1 MHSACA
7 EVSIAKMVKSF
18 LRCGQLWS
26 VSNRVVF
33 NAMIGRMKKMIVIN
47 AFVSGTLRP
56 LSFMAI
62 AAVLVFSAAC
72 TSLNSPPGEVA
83 AEPEAVL
90 DEELLYKLLAAEFA
104 GNAGDLASSVDYY
117 RQAAYLSE
125 DGRITAR
132 AAYIA
137 LYNKQYPRVLE
148 LLERWRELEPENPDI
163 DRMHA
168 ISYLQLHQ
176 PVKALPHVQAMLAQ
190 ENGSH
195 NENAMAVK
203 GLLDA
208 EIEAEDALVLLE
220 ALNQAQADN
229 PQMLILQARY
239 ALQLEQHEAAIGL
252 LDRALEVEPSLLDVY
267 LIKAQIYLAQGD
279 RDRARAVFAEVIEKR
294 PDDFALRMQYA
305 RLLVEDEAYEAAS
318 EQYQVVQ
325 KRQSDNAE
333 VSLNLALLYIEINQ
347 LDKAAQL
354 LEHLLALDQ
363 KTDIAYYYLGRIAQN
378 REQYKAAIAQ
388 YIQVKEGPLAFEA
401 RLRVASLFARLDR
414 VDEAIEQLQVLAQE
428 TDEWSERVRIYL
440 TMGEVYRS
448 YYRYKESFEMFSRAL
463 AENSEDIDL
472 LYARALIAE
481 KVNRVDV
488 AEADLLK
495 VLSME
500 PDNAD
505 ALNALGYTLA
515 DRTERYREARDYI
528 QRAIALVPED
538 PAIMD
543 SLGWVNY
550 RMGELP
556 EALKWLS
563 RAFEKLADAE
573 IAAHYGEVLWQSGE
587 KDKARAV
594 WQKGQEANARHP
606 VLMETLQRFKP

>member
-1 MHSACA
+1 M
-7 EVSIAKMVKSF
+7 IA
-18 LRCGQLWS
+18 
-26 VSNRVVF
+26 
-33 NAMIGRMKKMIVIN
+33 IN
-47 AFVSGTLRP
+47 AFESAFLRP
-56 LSFMAI
+56 LSFMVI

-72 TSLNSPPGEVA
+72 TSLNSGPPEKMA
-83 AEPEAVL
+83 AAPEAVL

-104 GNAGDLASSVDYY
+104 GNAGDLDSSVDYY

-125 DGRITAR
+125 DGQITAR

-148 LLERWRELEPENPDI
+148 LLARWRELEPENPDI
-163 DRMHA
+163 DRMYA

-176 PVKALPHVQAMLAQ
+176 PVKALPHVQSILAQ

-195 NENAMAVK
+195 NEKAMAVK
-203 GLLDA
+203 ELLDA
-208 EIEAEDALVLLE
+208 EVEAEDALVLLE

-229 PQMLILQARY
+229 PQMLILQARF

-252 LDRALEVEPSLLDVY
+252 LDRALEVEPSLVDVQ

-279 RDRARAVFAEVIEKR
+279 RDRARAVFAQVLEER

-305 RLLVEDEAYEAAS
+305 RLLVEDRDYEAAS
-318 EQYQVVQ
+318 EQYLIVQ
-325 KRQSDNAE
+325 QKQPDNAE
-333 VSLNLALLYIEINQ
+333 VSLNLALLYIETDQ
-347 LDKAAQL
+347 LDKADRM

-363 KTDIAYYYLGRIAQN
+363 KTNIAYYYLGRIAQN

-388 YIQVKEGPLAFEA
+388 YIQVQEGPFAFEA

-414 VDEAIEQLQVLAQE
+414 ADEAIEQLQVLAQE

-440 TMGEVYRS
+440 TMGEIYRS
-448 YYRYKESFEMFSRAL
+448 HHRYKASFEMFSRAL

-500 PDNAD
+500 PDNAS

-573 IAAHYGEVLWQSGE
+573 IAAHYGEVLWQAGE
-587 KDKARAV
+587 KDKARKV
-594 WQKGQEANARHP
+594 WQKGQEANAEHP

>member
-1 MHSACA
+1 M
-7 EVSIAKMVKSF
+7 KMAARFFK
-18 LRCGQLWS
+18 CGQLLS
-26 VSNRVVF
+26 ASNRMVF
-33 NAMIGRMKKMIVIN
+33 SAMIDRMKKMIAIN
-47 AFVSGTLRP
+47 VFGSAFLRP
-56 LSFMAI
+56 LGFMAI
-62 AAVLVFSAAC
+62 AAVLVFSSAC
-72 TSLNSPPGEVA
+72 TSLNSPPEEIA
-83 AEPEAVL
+83 ATPETAVL

-104 GNAGDLASSVDYY
+104 GNAGDLDSSVDYY

-163 DRMHA
+163 DRMYA
-168 ISYLQLHQ
+168 LSYLQLHQ
-176 PVKALPHVQAMLAQ
+176 PVEALPYVQAMLAQ
-190 ENGSH
+190 ENDSH
-195 NENAMAVK
+195 NEKAIAVK
-203 GLLDA
+203 ELLDA
-208 EIEAEDALVLLE
+208 EIEAEDALALLE

-229 PQMLILQARY
+229 PQMLILQARFT
-239 ALQLEQHEAAIGL
+239 LQLEQHEAAISL
-252 LDRALEVEPSLLDVY
+252 LDRALEIEPSLVDVH

-279 RDRARAVFAEVIEKR
+279 RDRARAVLAQVLEER

-305 RLLVEDEAYEAAS
+305 RLLVEDEDYEAAS
-318 EQYQVVQ
+318 EQYQIVQ
-325 KRQSDNAE
+325 QKQPDNAE
-333 VSLNLALLYIEINQ
+333 VSLNLALLYIEIGQ
-347 LDKAAQL
+347 LDKAARL
-354 LEHLLALDQ
+354 LEHLLELDQ
-363 KTDIAYYYLGRIAQN
+363 KTNIAYYYLGRIAQN
-378 REQYKAAIAQ
+378 REQYKTAIAQ
-388 YIQVKEGPLAFEA
+388 YIRVKEGPLAFEA

-414 VDEAIEQLQVLAQE
+414 ADEAIEQLQVLAQR

-440 TMGEVYRS
+440 TMGEIYRS
-448 YYRYKESFEMFSRAL
+448 HHRYKESFEMFSRAL

-563 RAFEKLADAE
+563 RAFDKLADAE
-573 IAAHYGEVLWQSGE
+573 IAAHYGEVLWQAGE
-587 KDKARAV
+587 KDKARKV

>member
-1 MHSACA
+1 M
-7 EVSIAKMVKSF
+7 IA
-18 LRCGQLWS
+18 
-26 VSNRVVF
+26 
-33 NAMIGRMKKMIVIN
+33 IN
-47 AFVSGTLRP
+47 AFESAFLRP

-62 AAVLVFSAAC
+62 VAAVLVFNSACA
-72 TSLNSPPGEVA
+72 SLNSPPEEISAAPEVA
-83 AEPEAVL
+83 ML

-104 GNAGDLASSVDYY
+104 GNAGDLDSSVDYY
-117 RQAAYLSE
+117 LQAAYLSE

-148 LLERWRELEPENPDI
+148 LLARWRELEPENPDI
-163 DRMHA
+163 DRMYA

-176 PVKALPHVQAMLAQ
+176 PVEALPYVQSMLAQ
-190 ENGSH
+190 VNGSH
-195 NENAMAVK
+195 SEKAMAVK
-203 GLLDA
+203 ELLGA
-208 EIEAEDALVLLE
+208 EVEAEDALVLFE

-229 PQMLILQARY
+229 PQMLILQARF
-239 ALQLEQHEAAIGL
+239 ALQLEQHEASISL
-252 LDRALEVEPSLLDVY
+252 LDRALEIEPSLVDVH

-279 RDRARAVFAEVIEKR
+279 RDRARAVLAQVLEER

-305 RLLVEDEAYEAAS
+305 RLLVEDRAYEAAS
-318 EQYQVVQ
+318 EQYRIVQ
-325 KRQSDNAE
+325 QKQPDNAE
-333 VSLNLALLYIEINQ
+333 VSLNLALLYIEIDQ
-347 LDKAAQL
+347 LDKATRL
-354 LEHLLALDQ
+354 LEHLLELDQ

-388 YIQVKEGPLAFEA
+388 YIQVKEGPFAFEA
-401 RLRVASLFARLDR
+401 RLRVASLFAQLDR
-414 VDEAIEQLQVLAQE
+414 ADEAIEQLQILAQE
-428 TDEWSERVRIYL
+428 TDEWAERVRIYL
-440 TMGEVYRS
+440 TMGEIYRS
-448 YYRYKESFEMFSRAL
+448 NHRYKESFEMFSRAL

-515 DRTERYREARDYI
+515 DRTERYQEARDYI

-556 EALKWLS
+556 KALKWLS
-563 RAFEKLADAE
+563 RAFDQLADAE
-573 IAAHYGEVLWQSGE
+573 IAAHYGEVLWQAGE
-587 KDKARAV
+587 KDKARKV